1 MKLRQIVIDETALT
15 LTKEKKIITY
25 GEEFEVSD
33 DRGKEILAATY
44 KGAPVAEEVEEEPK
58 KAAPKKTNKKEV
70 NK

>member
-44 KGAPVAEEVEEEPK
+44 KGAPVVEVVEEDTNKPVV
-58 KAAPKKTNKKEV
+58 KKTTKKS
-70 NK
+70 K